1 MGMSLQAANAQALKE
16 AQQRVARDGRLAQD
30 RCIDEYLSLAA
41 GHPRRQALT
50 RVISALS
57 LI

>member
-1 MGMSLQAANAQALKE
+1 MSIQAANAQALKE
-16 AQQRVARDGRLAQD
+16 AQQRVARDGGLAQD
-30 RCIDEYLSLAA
+30 RCIDEYLALAA

>member
-1 MGMSLQAANAQALKE
+1 MGMSIQAANAQALKE
-16 AQQRVARDGRLAQD
+16 AQQRIARDGRLAQD
-30 RCIDEYLSLAA
+30 RCIDEYLSLDA
-41 GHPRRQALT
+41 GNPRRQTLT